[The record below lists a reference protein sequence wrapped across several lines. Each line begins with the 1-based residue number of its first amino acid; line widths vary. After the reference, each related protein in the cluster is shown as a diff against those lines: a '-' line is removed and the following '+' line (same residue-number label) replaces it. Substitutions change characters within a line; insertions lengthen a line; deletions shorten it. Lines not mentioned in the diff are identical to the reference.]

1 MGWTSPDIQRAI
13 HCILASIMSEATKR
27 LEADLAAITNAISA
41 GQLEDA
47 KRILIGIPL
56 HVSPGSEFSQQIG
69 DLYLELGLT
78 AMAGR
83 YWYLLEDKS
92 DRMVVA
98 CEEFERSLGGNPC
111 LISDAMGWC
120 PELSPYAKARLTEL
134 REKAKCFRREYGYE
148 VRPARG
154 WRDRACLLGCAIVSF
169 IVMFIFVMGI
179 TFIVRMF

>member
-1 MGWTSPDIQRAI
+1 
-13 HCILASIMSEATKR
+13 MSEATKR
-27 LEADLAAITNAISA
+27 LEAELAAITNAIAA

-47 KRILIGIPL
+47 IRMLVAIPL

-92 DRMVVA
+92 DQMVIA
-98 CEEFERSLGGNPC
+98 CEEFERSLGHNPC
-111 LISDAMGWC
+111 LISDAMGVGWC
-120 PELSPYAKARLTEL
+120 PERSPYAKARLTEL
-134 REKAKCFRREYGYE
+134 LVQAKRFRREYWYDAK
-148 VRPARG
+148 PPRG

-169 IVMFIFVMGI
+169 IVMFVFVMGI
-179 TFIVRMF
+179 TFIAGMF